1 LPAKIIFEDGWYLG
15 FYDISPQAST
25 YILVIPKE
33 HIFQIPVAED
43 DENLRGAWKENLGHL
58 MVVGKRCAADT
69 GLVMGW
75 WPVKAEFGVWSVG
88 HVHLPVFGAV
98 QMHWSPG

>member
-1 LPAKIIFEDGWYLG
+1 
-15 FYDISPQAST
+15 
-25 YILVIPKE
+25 
-33 HIFQIPVAED
+33 
-43 DENLRGAWKENLGHL
+43 

-98 QMHWSPG
+98 QMHWPPGLACFTDNVLFPWQRSCSNMLDSTLTLVCEWRG